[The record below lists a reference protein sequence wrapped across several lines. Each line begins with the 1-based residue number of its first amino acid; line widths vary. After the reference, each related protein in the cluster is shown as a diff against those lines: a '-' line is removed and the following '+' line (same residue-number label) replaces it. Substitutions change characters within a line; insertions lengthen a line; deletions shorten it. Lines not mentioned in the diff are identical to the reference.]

1 MIRIIIVIF
10 MTTWTSIAQIKV
22 TGVVKDSIGTPLEM
36 ANVIAINK
44 KTKKLDSYGFTDA
57 KGNYLLSLKKNSSYT
72 IKISYIGKKPSENLL
87 NTKET
92 AINKDFVLLDDATL
106 DEVNISYKMPV
117 TIKGDTIVYNAD
129 SFTTGTEG
137 KLGDVLKKLPGV
149 NVNEDGEI
157 EVEGKKVKKVMVEGK
172 NFFEGDS
179 KLATKNI
186 PADAVDKI
194 EVLKNHSEVS
204 QLSSV
209 TDNEDNVVI
218 NLKLKE
224 GKKNFW
230 FGEVE
235 GGSGIGMLEERYTFN
250 PKLFYY
256 SPKYSLNIITDI
268 NNVGKAPFT
277 IRDYI
282 KFSGGFKNLMRGSG
296 TSFTL
301 DEDLSLLT
309 LQNDRIKAMKAKFG
323 AVNFSYSPKKE
334 WDINGFAIYSGNET
348 NAEQLSNSIYTNTT
362 NSTQSNSLIIKEES
376 VSNLVYQENNL
387 GLFKIGATY
396 KPNSENQLNY
406 DVFTK
411 VSGLKKVEST
421 ISSRSYFNNQ
431 TERVPVNQILKQSP
445 FSLSQNLNY
454 YYTLNE
460 KNIFSFEAQHLWKKK
475 DPFYNAELE
484 QLSFANLIGVSTV
497 NNIFNVGQSKL
508 VTTNR
513 LENKLDYYRVINDRN
528 SLNVT
533 IGGILNNQQFN
544 STIFEILNGNKKA
557 VKNENSNNDVDFSFR
572 DIYIGLNYRFIT
584 GAFTFNQGITF
595 HKYLSRNTQLGLV
608 AEQRFVQ
615 ALPKVS
621 IKFKLKNSETLRL
634 RYNMQTDFS
643 DVEKLAENYVL
654 NNYSSLYAGNRNLE
668 NTLSH
673 NLNLSYQNFN
683 RFNYTNI
690 FGSINYNKK
699 INSITSNTKFL
710 GVNIISSSVNSM
722 FPDETVSANINFQKD
737 YRKFKISLGGDVN
750 YSKLN
755 SLVRDIFTDRL
766 LNRLTKSFTQ
776 FYKTKFS
783 TNLKDAPNFD
793 IAYNVAINKTN
804 INGIKNTYTTH
815 SPYINF
821 EAFFFKSFS
830 FSTKY
835 TYNHVLNNSRAIDS
849 YGFLKA
855 DLIYRKKNSKWEYKL
870 TGTNLLDTKSL
881 NRNFSNDLLITN
893 SSYLVQPRIVTLNV
907 KYSL

>member
-1 MIRIIIVIF
+1 